1 MSVNFD
7 KKKYLKSLRISEG
20 ERGYFD
26 IKSLTKD
33 SNIDINK
40 IPFSIRVLIE
50 NVLRSYHNDV
60 SNLEH
65 INNLIQWNKDTVP
78 DKEFPYMP
86 GRVVLQ
92 DFTGVPVVVD
102 LAAMRDRKSV
112 V

>member
-7 KKKYLKSLRISEG
+7 KNMLKVIKISEG

-50 NVLRSYHNDV
+50 NVL
-60 SNLEH
+60 
-65 INNLIQWNKDTVP
+65 K
-78 DKEFPYMP
+78 
-86 GRVVLQ
+86 VL
-92 DFTGVPVVVD
+92 
-102 LAAMRDRKSV
+102 S
-112 V
+112 